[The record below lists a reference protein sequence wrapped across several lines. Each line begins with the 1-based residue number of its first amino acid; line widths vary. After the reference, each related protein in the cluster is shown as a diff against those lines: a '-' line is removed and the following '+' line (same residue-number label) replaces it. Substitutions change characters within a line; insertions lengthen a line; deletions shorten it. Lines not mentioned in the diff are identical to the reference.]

1 MARQFGSIQLLF
13 LVPGLL
19 LIIASLY
26 IPADYAYKQ
35 IFWPRTEARFLE
47 RVLPENEDVD
57 YSVLE
62 FADSEGT
69 LYHVKE
75 NDENTMITGSDDQH
89 YILYYNPINPTDYVM
104 MNPGRYL
111 LLLFFPFG
119 VLLCFLG
126 WPESAS
132 TDQKKPCSK

>member
-47 RVLPENEDVD
+47 RVLPENEDVA

-62 FADSEGT
+62 FTDSEGA
-69 LYHVKE
+69 LYQVKE
-75 NDENTMITGSDDQH
+75 NEENTMITGSDDQH
-89 YILYYNPINPTDYVM
+89 FILYYNPINPTDYVM

-126 WPESAS
+126 WPERMSIS
-132 TDQKKPCSK
+132 QKNPT

>member
-19 LIIASLY
+19 IIGASIY
-26 IPADYAYKQ
+26 VPASYAYKQ
-35 IFWPRTEARFLE
+35 LVWPRTEARFLE
-47 RVLPENEDVD
+47 RVLPENEDVA

-69 LYHVKE
+69 FYQVKE
-75 NDENTMITGSDDQH
+75 NDENAMITGSDDQRF
-89 YILYYNPINPTDYVM
+89 ILYYNPRNPWEYVM
-104 MNPGRYL
+104 MNPGRYFMF
-111 LLLFFPFG
+111 LFFPFG

-126 WPESAS
+126 WPEREPSP
-132 TDQKKPCSK
+132 KKTYLK